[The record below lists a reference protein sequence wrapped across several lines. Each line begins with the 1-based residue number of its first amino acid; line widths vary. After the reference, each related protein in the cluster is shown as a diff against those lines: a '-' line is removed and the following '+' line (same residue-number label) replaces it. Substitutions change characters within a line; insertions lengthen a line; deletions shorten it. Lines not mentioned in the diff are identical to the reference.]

1 MTINELFSHY
11 QQALLTQYSGQFTS
25 QHYQALHAF
34 LRCRTNASGQ
44 LKLHCGDCDHY
55 QYNPM
60 SCGHRH
66 CATCQNHETSQWLDK
81 QTAKLLPVSYF
92 MVTFTLPFQYRQLA
106 WQHQKVVY
114 NALFECA
121 IATLKEFGL
130 NDKTLSGELA
140 MTAVLHTHTR
150 RLNYHPHCHI
160 IIPGGAIDKKRR
172 QWRKVKNK
180 YLFNEFALA
189 KVFRAKMIDAL
200 NKTKLILPL
209 AAPKKWVVDC
219 RHVGKGKPA
228 LKYLS
233 RYLYRGVLSNK
244 AIKSHRNG
252 LVIFE
257 YIDSDTNKVA
267 QRKLTGA
274 AFCWHILQHVLPK
287 GFRRVRDYG
296 FVHDN
301 AKKWLGLIQLLLH
314 MIITPVIPRERPSF
328 ICPVCQGKMDI
339 VAFIPK
345 RQRTTKVVSNLS
357 A

>member
-1 MTINELFSHY
+1 MV
-11 QQALLTQYSGQFTS
+11 YS
-25 QHYQALHAF
+25 
-34 LRCRTNASGQ
+34 
-44 LKLHCGDCDHY
+44 
-55 QYNPM
+55 
-60 SCGHRH
+60 
-66 CATCQNHETSQWLDK
+66 
-81 QTAKLLPVSYF
+81 
-92 MVTFTLPFQYRQLA
+92 
-106 WQHQKVVY
+106 
-114 NALFECA
+114 ALFECV

-130 NDKTLSGELA
+130 NDKTLAGELA

-150 RLNYHPHCHI
+150 RLDYHPHCHV

-180 YLFNEFALA
+180 YLFNEFSLA

-200 NKTKLILPL
+200 NKAKLSLPF

-219 RHVGKGKPA
+219 RHVGQGKPA

-252 LVIFE
+252 MVTFE

-267 QRKLTGA
+267 RRQLTGA
-274 AFCWHILQHVLPK
+274 DFCWHILQHVLPK

-296 FVHDN
+296 FVHGN

-314 MIITPVIPRERPSF
+314 MIITPVIPRERPKF
-328 ICPVCQGKMDI
+328 ICSACQGEMNI
-339 VAFIPK
+339 VAFIPN
-345 RQRTTKVVSNLS
+345 RQRTTKVALTLS